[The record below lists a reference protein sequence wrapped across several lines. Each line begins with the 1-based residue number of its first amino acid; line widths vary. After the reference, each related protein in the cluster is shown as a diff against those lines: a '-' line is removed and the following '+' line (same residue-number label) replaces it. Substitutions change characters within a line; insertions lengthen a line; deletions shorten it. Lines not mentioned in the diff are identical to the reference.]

1 MAFKKVTS
9 KNFKPG
15 DGDDR
20 FPVYSK
26 QLNDAIK
33 ALNGDGTPEPV
44 AMKVPY
50 TSVTASR
57 TLSVSDSGG
66 LFVLSGSVITMTL
79 PTMTSAFEGFTCT
92 IISGSDDEHVMLSG
106 GASLI
111 YYDGSYGSD
120 HATNT
125 GRDIHQTVSSLT
137 LNAAAINDT
146 IKVFSDGTY
155 WYCSGSTLA
164 TVDAS

>member
-1 MAFKKVTS
+1 MAFKQVTN

-15 DGDDR
+15 TGDDR

-26 QLNDAIK
+26 QLNDALK
-33 ALNGDGTPEPV
+33 ALNGDATPEPV
-44 AMKVPY
+44 AMKTPY

-66 LFVLSGSVITMTL
+66 LFVLSGGVITMTL
-79 PTMTSAFEGFTCT
+79 PAMTSAFEGFTCT

-146 IKVFSDGTY
+146 IKVFSDGVF

>member
-15 DGDDR
+15 EGDER

-26 QLNDAIK
+26 QLNAVIK
-33 ALNGDGTPEPV
+33 ALNGEIAPQPV
-44 AMKVPY
+44 SMKAPY
-50 TSVTASR
+50 TSVTADK
-57 TLSVSDSGG
+57 TLSVTDSGG
-66 LFVLSGSVITMTL
+66 LFVLSGAVVTMTL
-79 PTMTSAFEGFTCT
+79 PAMTSAFEGFTCT

-111 YYDGSYGSD
+111 YYYGSYGVD

-125 GRDIHQTVSSLT
+125 GRDKHQTVSSLT

-146 IKVFSDGTY
+146 IEVFSDGVF
-155 WYCSGSTLA
+155 WYCKGSTLA

>member
-15 DGDDR
+15 NGDDR

-44 AMKVPY
+44 SMKVPY
-50 TSVTASR
+50 TSLTADK
-57 TLSVSDSGG
+57 TLTVNDSGS
-66 LFVLSGSVITMTL
+66 LFVLSGSVITVTL
-79 PTMTSAFEGFTCT
+79 PALTTALQGFTCT

-106 GASLI
+106 GASKI
-111 YYDGSYGSD
+111 YYHGSYGGDGAS
-120 HATNT
+120 T
-125 GRDIHQTVSSLT
+125 GRDIHETVSTLT
-137 LNAAAINDT
+137 LNAGAINDT
-146 IKVFSDGTY
+146 IEVFSDGTN
-155 WYCSGSTLA
+155 WYCSGSTKA
-164 TVDAS
+164 TVDA

>member
-15 DGDDR
+15 EGDDR

-26 QLNDAIK
+26 QLNAALK
-33 ALNGDGTPEPV
+33 ALNGELAPEPV
-44 AMKVPY
+44 SMKAPY

-57 TLSVSDSGG
+57 TLSVNDSGG
-66 LFVLSGSVITMTL
+66 LFVLSGGVITMTL
-79 PTMTSAFEGFTCT
+79 PAMTSAFEGFTCT

-111 YYDGSYGSD
+111 YYHGSYGGDGAS
-120 HATNT
+120 T
-125 GRDIHQTVSSLT
+125 GRDIHETVSTLT

-146 IKVFSDGTY
+146 IEVFSDGTN
-155 WYCSGSTLA
+155 WYCSGSTKA
-164 TVDAS
+164 TVDA